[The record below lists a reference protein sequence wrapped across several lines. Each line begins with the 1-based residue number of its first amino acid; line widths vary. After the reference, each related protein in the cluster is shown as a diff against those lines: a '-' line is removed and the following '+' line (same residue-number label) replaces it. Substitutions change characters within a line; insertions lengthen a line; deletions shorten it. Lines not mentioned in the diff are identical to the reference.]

1 MGGRSVTIEVPEY
14 LYDRLR
20 RRAEEARLSIEAELV
35 QTLASTVPPDD
46 RLEPDLE
53 DVLASL
59 ALLDDEALWHLARKR
74 FPRGSAKRLQSLHFK
89 LQREGLTEEERLIE
103 ATLVDEYE
111 RAMLIRAQA
120 AVQLKQRG
128 HDVASLAARA

>member
-14 LYDRLR
+14 LYDRLK

-46 RLEPDLE
+46 RLELDLE
-53 DVLASL
+53 DTLASL
-59 ALLDDEALWHLARKR
+59 ALLDDEALWHLARRR
-74 FPRGSAKRLQSLHFK
+74 FPQRSARRLQSLHSK
-89 LQREGLTEEERLIE
+89 LQREGLTEEERQLE
-103 ATLVDEYE
+103 ARLVDEYE

-120 AVQLKQRG
+120 AVLLKQRG
-128 HDVASLAARA
+128 HDIAPLVPRA